1 MTGRPRRPTPI
12 RVTPPPTASVAEFV
26 ATLGAVLGAILV
38 LLLFDSALAAVDV
51 RGRQAY
57 ARKEFAA
64 GERLIAQKRLSEG
77 VEHLRT
83 AASLDANHI
92 SYGTALAEATLAQ
105 GKPRQAQLLLHPLLQ
120 RSANDGAANLAMARA
135 LKAEGRSDEAKSYY
149 HRAIYGAW
157 PPGSDSLRA
166 GARLE
171 LIDFLAITG
180 SRQDLLAEL
189 LPIQDDSAA
198 DVATRRKIAGH
209 FIAAG
214 SAARAVPIFRNL
226 LQRNAKDTGS
236 YIGMAQSGLWLGNFA
251 SARTNLL
258 AAEKL
263 APEDSSVKSWLNLT
277 DSVIA
282 LDPTQRGLSLGEQYR
297 RSRNL
302 IQITLA
308 SVRTCLGA
316 DAPEVAIAL
325 DSASQLLVAR
335 PESER
340 QAQSIEQSLALAQH
354 LWGLKRSHCAPERHE
369 NALSLVQNR
378 IAQ

>member
-12 RVTPPPTASVAEFV
+12 RITPPPTATVAEFV
-26 ATLGAVLGAILV
+26 ATLGAVIGAILA

-57 ARKEFAA
+57 ARREFAT
-64 GERLIAQKRLSEG
+64 GERLIAQKRLAEG
-77 VEHLRT
+77 VEHLRS
-83 AASLDANHI
+83 AASLDATHI

-105 GKPRQAQLLLHPLLQ
+105 GKPRQAQLLLKPLLEQ
-120 RSANDGAANLAMARA
+120 SANDGAANLAMARA
-135 LKAEGRSDEAKSYY
+135 LKSEGRGDEAKSYY
-149 HRAIYGAW
+149 HRAIYGSW
-157 PPGSDSLRA
+157 PVGSDSLRA

-171 LIDFLAITG
+171 LIDFLAATG
-180 SRQDLLAEL
+180 ARQELLAEL

-198 DVATRRKIAGH
+198 DVATRRKIARQ

-236 YIGMAQSGLWLGNFA
+236 YIGMAESGLWLGNFA

-263 APEDSSVKSWLNLT
+263 APEDTGVKRWLTLT

-302 IQITLA
+302 IERTLA
-308 SVRTCLGA
+308 SVRSCLGTE
-316 DAPEVAIAL
+316 APQVAIAL
-325 DSASQLLVAR
+325 DSASHLLVAR
-335 PESER
+335 PEAE
-340 QAQSIEQSLALAQH
+340 QGQSIEQSLALAQH
-354 LWGLKRSHCAPERHE
+354 LWGLKRSHCARAREE
-369 NALSLVQNR
+369 SALSLVQNR